1 MKRLYFVATFLVD
14 VIQAT
19 WRSEQKTWSKY
30 INTNRK
36 IDILL
41 QLCVTGVSSL
51 FQFYVKEEQFDLTS
65 LQNDNADV
73 YSWATP

>member
-1 MKRLYFVATFLVD
+1 MLYKQPED
-14 VIQAT
+14 QN
-19 WRSEQKTWSKY
+19 KTWSKY

-73 YSWATP
+73 YS